1 MFLKILSENS
11 DKILED
17 YLFFIFNY
25 CTMYTKYVIEYFKKN
40 MEVSMSNDKMY
51 LKAYGKINL
60 ALDVIR
66 RREDGYHDVRMVM
79 QTVGIYDGIE
89 IVKTNTGRIEIETNI
104 FYLPTNENNIVYK
117 AVKLLFDEF
126 NITAGVRI
134 KLKKFIPVAAGMA
147 GGSAD
152 AASVL
157 FGINKMFNLKLSLQ
171 ELMERGVKIGA
182 DVPYCLMRGTALSEG
197 IGEKLTRLPDMVQC
211 PVLIAKPPISVS
223 TKYVYEN
230 LKLDENTKHPDIY
243 GMIEA
248 IENQNLKMIASKMGN
263 VLESVTIK
271 EYPEIEVIKKTM
283 LECNAL
289 NSLMSGSGPTV
300 FGLFETKEDA
310 YKAKEKVKEL
320 NYAKQVYV
328 TDMYLPIKRE
338 GK

>member
-1 MFLKILSENS
+1 MAK
-11 DKILED
+11 
-17 YLFFIFNY
+17 
-25 CTMYTKYVIEYFKKN
+25 
-40 MEVSMSNDKMY
+40 DKMY

-66 RREDGYHDVRMVM
+66 KREDGYHDVRMIM

-89 IVKTNTGRIEIETNI
+89 IVKTDTGKIEIETNI

-152 AASVL
+152 AASVMY
-157 FGINKMFNLKLSLQ
+157 GINKMFDLGLTLNELK
-171 ELMERGVKIGA
+171 ERGVKIGA
-182 DVPYCLMRGTALSEG
+182 DVPYCMMRGTALSEG
-197 IGEKLTRLPDMVQC
+197 IGEKLRRLPDMVQC

-230 LKLDENTKHPDIY
+230 LKLNEDIKHPDID

-248 IENQNLKMIASKMGN
+248 IEKQDLEMIASKLEN
-263 VLESVTIK
+263 VLETVTAK

-283 LECNAL
+283 IECNAL
-289 NSLMSGSGPTV
+289 NSIMSGSGPTV
-300 FGLFETKEDA
+300 FGLFKDKDDA
-310 YKAKEKVKEL
+310 YKAKERIKEL
-320 NYAKQVYV
+320 GYAKQVYV
-328 TDMYLPIKRE
+328 TDMYLPIRKE
-338 GK
+338 KE